1 MFKKN
6 KKNRKFVDILF
17 VFIFSIGLLFLI
29 CRSNYY
35 VKYIGNIVYKVVY
48 SSYNIFDYSFNNIFN
63 FIKYI
68 DKIDKLQNENIF
80 YKHRNI
86 ELVNKLYNCELI
98 NNKYYEIKK
107 ILDLKEKYKKEKIVF
122 ANVFIKNPHE
132 LYKYIIID
140 KGANDGLYKD
150 LPVVYINKHDL
161 SLFVVG
167 KIFEVY
173 KKSSKVILI
182 TNQKCVL
189 SVEIKNKNINC
200 LSNGLNSNLLKISYI
215 PAEFDIN
222 KGDEIITSELSSVF
236 KKGLKVGLIQKI
248 LKFKTE
254 NFKTAIVN
262 VNFNINNIHDVIVF
276 LPHD

>member
-6 KKNRKFVDILF
+6 KKNRRFVDILF
-17 VFIFSIGLLFLI
+17 VFLFSICLFFLI
-29 CRSNYY
+29 YRSNCY

-48 SSYNIFDYSFNNIFN
+48 SSYNIFDYSFNNISN

-68 DKIDKLQNENIF
+68 IKINKLQNENIF
-80 YKHRNI
+80 YKHKNI

-98 NNKYYEIKK
+98 NNKYYEIKE

-122 ANVFIKNPHE
+122 ANVFIKNPRE

-140 KGANDGLYKD
+140 KGMDDGLYKD
-150 LPVVYINKHDL
+150 LPVVYVNKHDL
-161 SLFVVG
+161 SLSVVG
-167 KIFEVY
+167 RISEAY
-173 KKSSKVILI
+173 KKVSKVILI
-182 TNQKCVL
+182 TNQKYVL
-189 SVEIKNKNINC
+189 PVEIKNKKIDC

-215 PAEFDIN
+215 PIELDI
-222 KGDEIITSELSSVF
+222 KEGDEIIVSEFSSFF

-254 NFKTAIVN
+254 NFKTAIIN
-262 VNFNINNIHDVIVF
+262 VNFNINNIHNVIVL
-276 LPHD
+276 LPYD